1 MARIDDKMAR
11 IDDKTGRID
20 DKMARIDDKSMT
32 NPLFL
37 RILYKIIKEICL
49 ILKLFER
56 IDDKIR
62 YTIRYSNSKVLVK

>member
-32 NPLFL
+32 NPLFI

-49 ILKLFER
+49 ILKLF
-56 IDDKIR
+56 
-62 YTIRYSNSKVLVK
+62 